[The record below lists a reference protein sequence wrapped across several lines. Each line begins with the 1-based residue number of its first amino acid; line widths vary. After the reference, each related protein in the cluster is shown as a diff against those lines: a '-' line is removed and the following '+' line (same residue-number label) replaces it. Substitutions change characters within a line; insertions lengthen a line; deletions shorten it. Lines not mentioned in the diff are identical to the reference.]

1 MRELSQDEIDA
12 VLLSRQGNSAARLK
26 SKALPFDFQ
35 RVDRIP
41 KSQLR
46 TIHFLHENLVRSLVS
61 SLSAYLR
68 TYLSGHLVSVEQIP
82 YSTFLSGLP
91 GQTCMVSLDLLPY
104 RDNAM
109 LEINPSLIFP
119 ILELLLGGKETS
131 GNTYNR
137 DLTEMERY
145 LLTNFFQLI
154 ARDLEGTWRGVDDVE
169 FKIDMLETRRP
180 QNRTLG
186 PMDAV
191 VAIGM
196 EFRINDRVGMI
207 NLAMPSITIKTMV
220 QKCNQEEPMTQAEP
234 SEADQQRLLKLLN
247 RAVVTVEPQL
257 ASRLTVRDLLAL
269 EEGTVILLDH
279 ATNQPIAGL
288 ANGKA
293 RFEGEIVSENGQMSF
308 QIANVN
314 KPEQSA

>member
-12 VLLSRQGNSAARLK
+12 VFLSRQGNSAAKLK

-46 TIHFLHENLVRSLVS
+46 TIHFLHENLVRSLIS

-82 YSTFLSGLP
+82 YSTFLDGLP
-91 GQTCMVSLDLLPY
+91 GQTCMVSLDLMPY

-154 ARDLEGTWRGVDDVE
+154 ARDLERTWRGVDDVE
-169 FKIDMLETRRP
+169 FKVDTLETKRT

-186 PMDAV
+186 PMEAV

-196 EFRINDRVGMI
+196 EFRIDDRAGMI

-220 QKCNQEEPMTQAEP
+220 QKFNQQGPMSQAEP
-234 SEADQQRLLKLLN
+234 SEADQHRVLKLLN

-269 EEGTVILLDH
+269 EKGSVVLLDH
-279 ATNQPIAGL
+279 AASQPITGL

-293 RFEGEIVSENGQMSF
+293 KFEGEIVSDNGQMSF
-308 QIANVN
+308 QIATVN
-314 KPEQSA
+314 MPEQAE